1 MCSNLVWKE
10 KKENIMDKYIVGIRK
25 GIDSV
30 IFPCIIE
37 KEVATIL

>member
-10 KKENIMDKYIVGIRK
+10 KENIMDKYIVGIRK

>member
-1 MCSNLVWKE
+1 
-10 KKENIMDKYIVGIRK
+10 MDKYIVGIRK